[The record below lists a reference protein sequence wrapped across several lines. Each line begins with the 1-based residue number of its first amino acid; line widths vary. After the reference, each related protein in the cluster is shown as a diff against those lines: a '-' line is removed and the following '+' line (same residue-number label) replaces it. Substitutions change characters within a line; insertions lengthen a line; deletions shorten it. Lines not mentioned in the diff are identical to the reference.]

1 MLSPVHSIRQSNLP
15 IDRLYTNGDRGNTI
29 TVFSPPTRLLSPGA
43 SLRGCRPDR
52 WAIRIEN
59 AACLRKHLH
68 EAEPS
73 FDSAHPLYAGRE
85 VLSHDDSEA
94 FVMRIALAAGSE
106 RLFEPPSPRY
116 LLHSGILPG
125 ASLRGCRTDRRAIR
139 IENAACL
146 RKHFPAVR

>member
-1 MLSPVHSIRQSNLP
+1 M
-15 IDRLYTNGDRGNTI
+15 
-29 TVFSPPTRLLSPGA
+29 
-43 SLRGCRPDR
+43 RGCRPDR

-106 RLFEPPSPRY
+106 RLFEPPFTAIPPTQRY
-116 LLHSGILPG
+116 FT
-125 ASLRGCRTDRRAIR
+125 RGEFARM
-139 IENAACL
+139 
-146 RKHFPAVR
+146 PA